1 MLGWHQH
8 ELHKKC
14 TEICYTELVFSH
26 LVECTSHVVHSGAS
40 GAQNM
45 NALFFML
52 GWEQYGF
59 HKKRSGTHYVER
71 VFSHS
76 MGSVGHIV
84 HSLRPGCKTSMYYF
98 LCSGGTNTNCTKSA
112 PGHVW

>member
-14 TEICYTELVFSH
+14 TEICYVELVFSH

-45 NALFFML
+45 NALFSCL
-52 GWEQYGF
+52 G
-59 HKKRSGTHYVER
+59 
-71 VFSHS
+71 
-76 MGSVGHIV
+76 GSSTDSTKSVVGHIMWNV
-84 HSLRPGCKTSMYYF
+84 CF
-98 LCSGGTNTNCTKSA
+98 LIR
-112 PGHVW
+112 WDL